1 MQPPAGPVA
10 ALDRSTDSTQ
20 EILMPSIHRLSAMGA
35 GCIAALM
42 LSACAGY
49 PQQGGYPGGGYP
61 AGGYPAGGYPT
72 SGYPSGGYPNGG
84 QPGTAYPGGG
94 GYAQQGRVTNVQLVQ
109 IQQPSGIGGSGIGA
123 GAVVGGVVGGVLGR
137 QVGKGSGRDIA
148 TIAGVV
154 GGAMAGNAIEKNT
167 GPGDLRDVYR
177 VTVQLNDGSTRV
189 FDYQN
194 NPQLRIGESVRVDN
208 NQLSR

>member
-1 MQPPAGPVA
+1 
-10 ALDRSTDSTQ
+10 
-20 EILMPSIHRLSAMGA
+20 MPSIHRLSAMGA
-35 GCIAALM
+35 GCIAALL

-49 PQQGGYPGGGYP
+49 PQQ
-61 AGGYPAGGYPT
+61 GGYPAGGYPT
-72 SGYPSGGYPNGG
+72 SGYPSGGYPSGGYPSGGYPNGGYPNGG

-94 GYAQQGRVTNVQLVQ
+94 GYVQQGRVTNVQLVQ

-208 NQLSR
+208 NQLIR

>member
-1 MQPPAGPVA
+1 
-10 ALDRSTDSTQ
+10 
-20 EILMPSIHRLSAMGA
+20 MPSIHRLSAIGA
-35 GCIAALM
+35 SCMAALL

-49 PQQGGYPGGGYP
+49 PQQGGYP

-72 SGYPSGGYPNGG
+72 SGYPSGGYPGNG
-84 QPGTAYPGGG
+84 YPGGG
-94 GYAQQGRVTNVQLVQ
+94 QGGSYVQQGRVSNVQLVQ
-109 IQQPSGIGGSGIGA
+109 VQQPSGIGGSGIGA

-194 NPQLRIGESVRVDN
+194 NPQMRIGEVVRVDG
-208 NQLSR
+208 NQLYR